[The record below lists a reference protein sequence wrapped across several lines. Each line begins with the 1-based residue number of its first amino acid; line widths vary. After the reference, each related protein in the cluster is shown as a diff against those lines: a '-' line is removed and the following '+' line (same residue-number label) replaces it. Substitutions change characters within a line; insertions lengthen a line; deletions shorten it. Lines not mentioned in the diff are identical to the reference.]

1 MILVKRE
8 GKKILITGHSLYDDF
23 GRDIVCSSVS
33 SIVTTTINGILEFD
47 ENALNYRM
55 LKNGLEIEILKND
68 EITLKLISNM
78 FELLEKL
85 SSKYPKNIRIKEGV

>member
-33 SIVTTTINGILEFD
+33 SIVITTINGILEID
-47 ENALNYRM
+47 ENALKYKM
-55 LKNGLEIEILKND
+55 LKDGLEIEILKND

-78 FELLEKL
+78 LELLEKL
-85 SSKYPKNIRIKEGV
+85 SLDYPKNIRIKEGV

>member
-33 SIVTTTINGILEFD
+33 SIVITTINGILEID
-47 ENALNYRM
+47 ENALKYKM
-55 LKNGLEIEILKND
+55 LKDGLEIEILKND

>member
-47 ENALNYRM
+47 SNALEYKM

>member
-8 GKKILITGHSLYDDF
+8 GKKILITGHSLYDDL

-33 SIVTTTINGILEFD
+33 SIVITTINGILEID
-47 ENALNYRM
+47 ENALKYKM
-55 LKNGLEIEILKND
+55 LKDGLEIEILKND

-78 FELLEKL
+78 LELLEKL
-85 SSKYPKNIRIKEGV
+85 SLDYPKNIRIKEGV